1 MKHSI
6 KIRLIIVLLALL
18 SATIFFSWLINRVF
32 LGKYYESYKINKLG
46 ETYFKVNE
54 KYDAEKMAALSL
66 KFEQLASKQNVSLYI
81 FDGFTYS
88 GGIFLKTIFPTSM
101 NEAQSNRLQSE
112 IIEYYKKT
120 QMSDDTAKSEKEV
133 TKLLV
138 KTDKYSIY
146 RHFDTRLEVNYIELY
161 GILDDGDIIFI
172 RSNYDN
178 IAESASIS
186 NTFFAYVG
194 VVSIL
199 IGSLIM
205 YFIGVEFTR
214 PILKL
219 SEMTRDI
226 SNLNFGVCYEGN
238 RQDEVGELGHS
249 INILSEKLEDTISS
263 LKSANNELQNDIKK
277 REKSE
282 EMRREFLSNITHE
295 LKTPIA
301 LIQGYAEGL
310 KDNIQDDAES
320 RDFYCEVIVD
330 EAAKMNTMVK
340 RLLSL
345 NELEFGENNPQF
357 DRFDIMSLLN
367 SVVNSMNM
375 VFKQKEVTPIIHGK
389 ASCGVWADEYL
400 IEEVV
405 TNYISNALNH
415 VEVDKMGK
423 KSIEICVKECDNKVR
438 ISVFN
443 TGKPIPEE
451 DIERIWDKFY
461 KVDKART
468 REYGGNGIGLSIV
481 KAIMNSLNRECGV
494 KNWDNGV
501 EFWFELDTK
510 A

>member
-1 MKHSI
+1 
-6 KIRLIIVLLALL
+6 
-18 SATIFFSWLINRVF
+18 
-32 LGKYYESYKINKLG
+32 
-46 ETYFKVNE
+46 
-54 KYDAEKMAALSL
+54 
-66 KFEQLASKQNVSLYI
+66 
-81 FDGFTYS
+81 
-88 GGIFLKTIFPTSM
+88 
-101 NEAQSNRLQSE
+101 
-112 IIEYYKKT
+112 
-120 QMSDDTAKSEKEV
+120 
-133 TKLLV
+133 
-138 KTDKYSIY
+138 
-146 RHFDTRLEVNYIELY
+146 
-161 GILDDGDIIFI
+161 
-172 RSNYDN
+172 
-178 IAESASIS
+178 
-186 NTFFAYVG
+186 
-194 VVSIL
+194 
-199 IGSLIM
+199 
-205 YFIGVEFTR
+205 
-214 PILKL
+214 
-219 SEMTRDI
+219 
-226 SNLNFGVCYEGN
+226 
-238 RQDEVGELGHS
+238 
-249 INILSEKLEDTISS
+249 
-263 LKSANNELQNDIKK
+263 
-277 REKSE
+277 
-282 EMRREFLSNITHE
+282 MRREFLSNITHE

-310 KDNIQDDAES
+310 KDNIQDDAGS
-320 RDFYCEVIVD
+320 RDFYCEVIID

-375 VFKQKEVTPIIHGK
+375 VFKQKEVTPIIHGN

-451 DIERIWDKFY
+451 DVERIWDKFY

-481 KAIMNSLNRECGV
+481 KAIMNSLNREFGV